1 MAEGRMKRRGSG
13 AKSSTSLFGGKKSA
27 ELEEFSKKA
36 KEINE
41 ARATARKAKATKRK
55 AKMGEIVADLE
66 ERKAATS
73 KASRPSRRRSGQK
86 PQESIKINIGK
97 PTARGTIKKRS
108 SAKTTPAKKAAPAK
122 PKVQKKAPGADAVAG
137 LGAAN
142 IALNKK
148 LEKTK
153 PKRKSIVKR
162 VLLGKDAKFGGD
174 RGLID
179 FLPGKS
185 RPKRK
190 KKAAGSPASGANRRP
205 KPAGKAMGGMMKS
218 KMASKGGARG
228 GKKMMMPGGMKAGG
242 SASKFPD
249 LTGDGQVTQADIL
262 KGRGVT
268 KKKNGGMMKS
278 KMASKGG
285 AKGGRMPGGMK
296 NGGMA
301 KKGYSKGGAVS
312 RKPRGVGAALRGY
325 GKALK

>member
-66 ERKAATS
+66 ERKSATS
-73 KASRPSRRRSGQK
+73 KTSRPSRRRSGQK

-122 PKVQKKAPGADAVAG
+122 PKVQKKAPGADAAAG

-148 LEKTK
+148 LGKAK
-153 PKRKSIVKR
+153 PKRKSVVKR
-162 VLLGKDAKFGGD
+162 ILLGKDAKFGGD

-190 KKAAGSPASGANRRP
+190 KKATGSPASGANRRP

-228 GKKMMMPGGMKAGG
+228 GMKAGG

-249 LTGDGQVTQADIL
+249 LTGDGRVTQADIL

-296 NGGMA
+296 KGGMA

>member
-66 ERKAATS
+66 ERKSATS
-73 KASRPSRRRSGQK
+73 KTSRPSRRRSGQK

-97 PTARGTIKKRS
+97 PTARGTVKKRS

-148 LEKTK
+148 LEKAK
-153 PKRKSIVKR
+153 PKRKSVVKR
-162 VLLGKDAKFGGD
+162 ILLGKDAKFGGD

-190 KKAAGSPASGANRRP
+190 KKATGSPASGANRRP

-228 GKKMMMPGGMKAGG
+228 GMKNGGLAMTMVDGRKVPAFAADGKG
-242 SASKFPD
+242 AND
-249 LTGDGQVTQADIL
+249 LA
-262 KGRGVT
+262 

>member
-66 ERKAATS
+66 ERKSATS
-73 KASRPSRRRSGQK
+73 KTSRPSRRRSGQK

-97 PTARGTIKKRS
+97 PTARGTVKKRS

-148 LEKTK
+148 LEKAK
-153 PKRKSIVKR
+153 PKRKSVVKR
-162 VLLGKDAKFGGD
+162 ILLGKDAKFGGD

-190 KKAAGSPASGANRRP
+190 KKATGSPASGANRRP

-228 GKKMMMPGGMKAGG
+228 GMKNGGLAMTMVDGRKVPAFAADGKG
-242 SASKFPD
+242 AND
-249 LTGDGQVTQADIL
+249 LA
-262 KGRGVT
+262 

-301 KKGYSKGGAVS
+301 KKGYAKGGAVS

>member
-13 AKSSTSLFGGKKSA
+13 VKSSTSLFGGKKSA

-41 ARATARKAKATKRK
+41 ARATARKAQATKRK

-86 PQESIKINIGK
+86 PQESIKINTGK
-97 PTARGTIKKRS
+97 PTARGTVKKRG
-108 SAKTTPAKKAAPAK
+108 SAKTTPAKKAAPVKKAAPAK

-148 LEKTK
+148 LEKAK

-162 VLLGKDAKFGGD
+162 ILLGKDAKFGGD

-190 KKAAGSPASGANRRP
+190 KKVTGSPASGANRRP

-228 GKKMMMPGGMKAGG
+228 GKMMMPGGMKAGG

-278 KMASKGG
+278 KGMAKGG
-285 AKGGRMPGGMK
+285 A
-296 NGGMA
+296 MA
-301 KKGYSKGGAVS
+301 KKGYSKGGAV
-312 RKPRGVGAALRGY
+312 RGKPRGVGAATRGF